1 MANKLVIDGATVLGS
16 SDSAAAINCK
26 DREGKSFILQEAI
39 DNFVDYIYPVGS
51 IYMSVNEVS
60 PSLLFG
66 GVWDKIEDKFLFA
79 SSANY
84 ANGTTGGEFEH
95 TLTVD
100 ELAVH
105 DGHIDGM
112 ARPTISK
119 VTNGNPTT
127 AYYLSATA
135 ATGKSNYGFVINHS
149 NEAYPATLNAG
160 EGEPHNNMPPYLAV
174 NIWKRTG

>member
-1 MANKLVIDGATVLGS
+1 MANKLIIDGQPVLGS
-16 SDSAAAINCK
+16 SDSAAAITCK
-26 DREGKSFILQEAI
+26 DREGKSFILQDAF
-39 DNFVDYIYPVGS
+39 DNFVDFIYPIGS

-95 TLTVD
+95 TLTTD

-105 DGHIDGM
+105 DGHLTSND
-112 ARPTISK
+112 
-119 VTNGNPTT
+119 TNMGGNIAKYMQDTVLT
-127 AYYLSATA
+127 SY
-135 ATGKSNYGFVINHS
+135 GSNGRGWNVQMG
-149 NEAYPATLNAG
+149 NEIVPAGHNKG
-160 EGEPHNNMPPYLAV
+160 GGQPHNNMPPYLAV